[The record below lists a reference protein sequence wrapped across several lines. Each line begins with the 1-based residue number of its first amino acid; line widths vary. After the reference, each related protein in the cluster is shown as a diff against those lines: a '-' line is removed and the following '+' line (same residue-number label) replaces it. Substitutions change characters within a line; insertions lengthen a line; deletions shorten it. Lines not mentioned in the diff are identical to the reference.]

1 MSNSEDININS
12 IYKDKCYYCDEI
24 GTYWDQVGAT
34 IISVCKKHTTFKYE
48 G

>member
-1 MSNSEDININS
+1 MNKVSGLNDE
-12 IYKDKCYYCDEI
+12 KCYYCEEI

-34 IISVCKKHTTFKYE
+34 IINVCKKHLTNYYS